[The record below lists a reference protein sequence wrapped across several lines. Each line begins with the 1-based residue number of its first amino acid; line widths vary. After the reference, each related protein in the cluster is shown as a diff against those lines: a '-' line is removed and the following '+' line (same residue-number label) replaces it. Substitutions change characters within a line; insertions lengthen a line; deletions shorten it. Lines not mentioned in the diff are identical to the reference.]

1 MIPDVDDVDRHVQ
14 AAIKRSGIKRK
25 EYRQRLRRIVRAADL
40 LLSGRTVVAV
50 LDPIAGVTQAE
61 FYSALWMLLVADLFR
76 DCAEGSGI
84 VGPFLNFTAED
95 WRRLDGVFRLLHERY
110 FGFPAQ
116 PVSQPW
122 DEV

>member
-1 MIPDVDDVDRHVQ
+1 MTSDVEDVDRHVQ

-25 EYRQRLRRIVRAADL
+25 EYQQRLRRIVRAADL
-40 LLSGRTVVAV
+40 LLSGRTVVAL
-50 LDPIAGVTQAE
+50 LDPITGVTQAE

-76 DCAEGSGI
+76 DSAEGSGV
-84 VGPFLNFTAED
+84 VGPFLNLTAED
-95 WRRLDGVFRLLHERY
+95 WRRLDDVFRLLHERY
-110 FGFPAQ
+110 FGLPAL